1 MSSNEVKSF
10 SVTKES
16 LVSGGKRKTRKAG
29 RKGQEG
35 GNAPVISISDN
46 GAVRGVS
53 SDGMNVRGV
62 SSDGMNVR
70 AFSPDSVASTASST
84 KVDTWLRIPNS
95 SPQIAPQPSYV
106 PQQLQKQI
114 SGGNNSDKHIKVEL
128 KKGGVAHKKVHLNP
142 KKHAQAPISMPKK
155 DKYRKTRKVTLGL
168 VSMKRRVTRA
178 KKMRDKVKDMPLDEL
193 KAQLIKK
200 GLIKPSSKAP
210 ESVLRQIALDAQIV
224 AGKAL

>member
-1 MSSNEVKSF
+1 MSNEIKSF

-16 LVSGGKRKTRKAG
+16 LVTGGGKRKTRKATA
-29 RKGQEG
+29 KKEQEG
-35 GNAPVISISDN
+35 GGAIEAIRGVTPNTM
-46 GAVRGVS
+46 AVRGF
-53 SDGMNVRGV
+53 D
-62 SSDGMNVR
+62 
-70 AFSPDSVASTASST
+70 SPSVASTAAST
-84 KVDTWLRIPNS
+84 KVDSWLRIPNM
-95 SPQIAPQPSYV
+95 SPQVTPQPSFV
-106 PQQLQKQI
+106 PRIQAQA
-114 SGGNNSDKHIKVEL
+114 GGNNTPVTNTTDKQIKVEL
-128 KKGGVAHKKVHLNP
+128 KKGGATQKKVHLNP
-142 KKHAQAPISMPKK
+142 KKHAAAPIHMQKK

-178 KKMRDKVKDMPLDEL
+178 KKMRDKVKDMPIDEL